1 LAYSEQLAERI
12 RGALAKRERVTERK
26 MFGGVAWMI
35 DGNMAVG
42 TAGDDLM
49 VRLDPDDGDRALQE
63 PGARLMEMGKR
74 TMRGFLAVDAQVI
87 AEDAELERWIARGA
101 AYAESLPP
109 KKK

>member
-12 RGALAKRERVTERK
+12 RVALAQRDGVTERK
-26 MFGGVAWMI
+26 MFGGIGWMI
-35 DGNMAVG
+35 GGNMAVG

-74 TMRGFLAVDAQVI
+74 TMRGFLAVHAQVI
-87 AEDAELERWIARGA
+87 ADDAELERWVARGA
-101 AYAESLPP
+101 DYAASLPP
-109 KKK
+109 KNK